1 MRPDFPLL
9 IDKPRAMVRASRI
22 SLAGLLVL
30 TVAALLLLGGCRGV
44 DVYHTYTLEGLPQIE
59 KRFANLKDKKL
70 KRTLL
75 KLLMVQ
81 KIRVSVQNDATSKV
95 SIYRSYD
102 MSPDLLLDSRE
113 VQLELPAAVEKHS
126 QCAIRDEQN
135 WICDEFVA
143 TRLEMRN
150 GQLYIAGIRLEKNTA
165 LGL

>member
-1 MRPDFPLL
+1 
-9 IDKPRAMVRASRI
+9 
-22 SLAGLLVL
+22 
-30 TVAALLLLGGCRGV
+30 
-44 DVYHTYTLEGLPQIE
+44 
-59 KRFANLKDKKL
+59 
-70 KRTLL
+70 
-75 KLLMVQ
+75 
-81 KIRVSVQNDATSKV
+81 
-95 SIYRSYD
+95 

-143 TRLEMRN
+143 ARLEMRN

>member
-1 MRPDFPLL
+1 
-9 IDKPRAMVRASRI
+9 MVRASRI

-30 TVAALLLLGGCRGV
+30 TVAALLLLGGCRGI

-81 KIRVSVQNDATSKV
+81 KIRVSVQNDTTSKV

-135 WICDEFVA
+135 WICDEFIA

-150 GQLYIAGIRLEKNTA
+150 GQLYIAGIRLEKKTA